1 MAGLRSICE
10 SGREEEL
17 RQISANSGRWPA
29 PNAAEVA
36 HERDLSAEQ
45 ARWLAERFVGH
56 PGRTV
61 SEPVVLKRPL
71 AEQRATYVACTMGGH
86 SDSEEVAAMREEP
99 NWTFRGLEAGH
110 CRWCRHP
117 RRSWRCSTRS
127 LQNTA
132 AREAV
137 DKGDVLNAGD
147 AARAGRREWIGLAV
161 IALPCLLLLQRRDGA
176 GERSGYGSLG
186 RHGAGARYLRGSTS
200 EREREGVEMKDLL
213 RRTQ

>member
-161 IALPCLLLLQRRDGA
+161 IAFPAFSYSNDEMEQENAAGMAASGA
-176 GERSGYGSLG
+176 MVLG
-186 RHGAGARYLRGSTS
+186 RVTC
-200 EREREGVEMKDLL
+200 EGRPANEKGKES
-213 RRTQ
+213 R